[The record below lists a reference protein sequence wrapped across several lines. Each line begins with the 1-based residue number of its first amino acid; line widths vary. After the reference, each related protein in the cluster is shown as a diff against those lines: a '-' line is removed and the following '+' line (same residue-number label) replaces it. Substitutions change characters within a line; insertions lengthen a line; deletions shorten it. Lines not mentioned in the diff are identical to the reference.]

1 MKPTSDPITAT
12 EKRNPRTAAIDT
24 LSSLEIVTLINNE
37 DAKVANAVRRELP
50 HIARAVDVIV
60 ARLKQG
66 GRLLYFGAGTSGR
79 IGVLDASEIPPTYN
93 TPPEMV
99 QGFIAGGENALRQ
112 SAEAAEDDS
121 EAGAAL
127 VESLG
132 VDKKDVVVGI
142 AASGNT
148 PWALGVINEAKIRGA
163 ATIGLTCNPNSSL
176 TQAADIAIVPVVGP
190 EVIAGSS
197 RMKAGT
203 AQKMVLN
210 MLSTASMVQLGKVYG
225 NLMVDVRPSNAK
237 LRRRAARILQEAA
250 NVDAQT
256 ARQTLEATNY
266 QVKPALVM
274 LLTGASFENAQAL
287 LNRNDGSVRGATS
300 PGLTA
305 KQVAN
310 P

>member
-1 MKPTSDPITAT
+1 MTSTSNSITAT
-12 EKRNPRTAAIDT
+12 EKRNPRTTAIDT
-24 LSSLEIVTLINNE
+24 LSSLEIVTLINDE
-37 DAKVANAVRRELP
+37 DAKVAAAVRRELP
-50 HIARAVDVIV
+50 RIARAVDVIV

-79 IGVLDASEIPPTYN
+79 MGVLDASEIPPTYN

-112 SAEAAEDDS
+112 SAEAAEDDA
-121 EAGAAL
+121 EAGATLAQ
-127 VESLG
+127 SLG
-132 VDKKDVVVGI
+132 VGKKDVVVGI

-148 PWALGVINEAKIRGA
+148 PWALGVVSEAKARGA
-163 ATIGLTCNPNSSL
+163 ATIGLTCNPGSNL
-176 TQAADIAIVPVVGP
+176 TQAADIAIVPEVGP

-225 NLMVDVRPSNAK
+225 NLMVDVRPTNAK

-250 NVDAQT
+250 AVDPET
-256 ARQTLEATNY
+256 ARQALQATGY
-266 QVKPALVM
+266 RVKPALVM
-274 LLTGASFENAQAL
+274 LLTGASVESAQAL
-287 LNRNDGSVRGATS
+287 LDQNNGSVRRATS
-300 PGLTA
+300 S
-305 KQVAN
+305 
-310 P
+310 

>member
-1 MKPTSDPITAT
+1 MKHQPVIAT

-24 LSSLEIVTLINNE
+24 LSSLEIVTLINEE
-37 DAKVANAVRRELP
+37 DAKVAEAVRQTLP
-50 HIARAVDVIV
+50 QIAGAVDIIV
-60 ARLKQG
+60 AHLKQG

-99 QGFIAGGENALRQ
+99 QGIIAGGESALRK
-112 SAEAAEDDS
+112 SAESAEDNA

-127 VESLG
+127 VQSLHIN
-132 VDKKDVVVGI
+132 KKDTVVGI

-148 PWALGVINEAKIRGA
+148 PWALGAIAEAKIRGA
-163 ATIGLTCNPNSSL
+163 ATIGLTCNPNSKL
-176 TQAADIAIVPVVGP
+176 AQAADIAIVPVVGP

-225 NLMVDVRPSNAK
+225 NLMVDVRPTNAK
-237 LRRRAARILQEAA
+237 LRQRAALILQEAA
-250 NVDAQT
+250 DVDAEI
-256 ARQTLEATNY
+256 ARQTLKTTDF
-266 QVKPALVM
+266 QIKPALVM
-274 LLTGASFENAQAL
+274 LLTGASLDIAQQL
-287 LNRNDGSVRGATS
+287 LRKNDDSVRNA
-300 PGLTA
+300 
-305 KQVAN
+305 VARFEQDSA

>member
-1 MKPTSDPITAT
+1 MKHEPITAT

-24 LSSLEIVTLINNE
+24 LSALEIITLINDE
-37 DAKVANAVRRELP
+37 DAKVAAAVKQELP

-60 ARLKQG
+60 ARLKRG

-79 IGVLDASEIPPTYN
+79 MGVLDASEIPPTYN

-112 SAEAAEDDS
+112 SAEAAEDDAK
-121 EAGAAL
+121 AGAAL
-127 VESLG
+127 VQSLK
-132 VDKKDVVVGI
+132 VEKNDAVVGI

-148 PWALGVINEAKIRGA
+148 PWALGVIAEAKARGA
-163 ATIGLTCNPNSSL
+163 ATIGLSCNPGSKL
-176 TQAADIAIVPVVGP
+176 TQAADIVITPVVGP

-203 AQKMVLN
+203 AQKMALN

-225 NLMVDVRPSNAK
+225 NLMVDVRPTNAK
-237 LRRRAARILQEAA
+237 LRRRARRILQEAA
-250 NVDAQT
+250 DVDAET
-256 ARQTLEATNY
+256 ARQTLEATGY

-274 LLTGASFENAQAL
+274 LLTGASFENAQQL
-287 LNRNDGSVRGATS
+287 LDRNDGSVRQATDS
-300 PGLTA
+300 
-305 KQVAN
+305 KSS
-310 P
+310 

>member
-1 MKPTSDPITAT
+1 MKHEPITAT

-24 LSSLEIVTLINNE
+24 LSALEIITLINDE
-37 DAKVANAVRRELP
+37 DAKVAAAVKQELP

-60 ARLKQG
+60 ARLKRG

-79 IGVLDASEIPPTYN
+79 MGVLDASEIPPTYN

-112 SAEAAEDDS
+112 SAEAAEDDAK
-121 EAGAAL
+121 AGAAL
-127 VESLG
+127 VQSLK
-132 VDKKDVVVGI
+132 VEKNDAVVGI

-148 PWALGVINEAKIRGA
+148 PWALGVIAEAKARGA
-163 ATIGLTCNPNSSL
+163 ATIGLSCNPGSKL
-176 TQAADIAIVPVVGP
+176 TQAADIVIAPVVGP

-225 NLMVDVRPSNAK
+225 NLMVDVRPTNAK

-250 NVDAQT
+250 NVDAET
-256 ARQTLEATNY
+256 ARQTLELTGY

-274 LLTGASFENAQAL
+274 LLTGASFENAQQL
-287 LNRNDGSVRGATS
+287 LDQNDGSVRQATS
-300 PGLTA
+300 S
-305 KQVAN
+305 KSS
-310 P
+310 

>member
-1 MKPTSDPITAT
+1 MKHEPITAT

-24 LSSLEIVTLINNE
+24 LSALEIITLINDE
-37 DAKVANAVRRELP
+37 DAKVAAAVKQELP

-60 ARLKQG
+60 ARLKRG

-79 IGVLDASEIPPTYN
+79 MGVLDASEIPPTYN

-112 SAEAAEDDS
+112 SAEAAEDDAK
-121 EAGAAL
+121 AGAAL
-127 VESLG
+127 VQSLK
-132 VDKKDVVVGI
+132 VEKNDAVVGI

-148 PWALGVINEAKIRGA
+148 PWALGVIAEAKARGA
-163 ATIGLTCNPNSSL
+163 ATIGLSCNPGSKL
-176 TQAADIAIVPVVGP
+176 TQAADIVIAPVVGP

-203 AQKMVLN
+203 AQKMALN

-225 NLMVDVRPSNAK
+225 NLMVDVRPTNAK
-237 LRRRAARILQEAA
+237 LRRRARRILQEAA
-250 NVDAQT
+250 DVDAKT
-256 ARQTLEATNY
+256 ARQTLEATGY

-274 LLTGASFENAQAL
+274 LLTGASFENAQQL
-287 LNRNDGSVRGATS
+287 LDRNDGSVRQATDS
-300 PGLTA
+300 
-305 KQVAN
+305 KSS
-310 P
+310 

>member
-24 LSSLEIVTLINNE
+24 LSSLEIVTLINDE
-37 DAKVANAVRRELP
+37 DAKVAGAVRRELP

-79 IGVLDASEIPPTYN
+79 MGVLDASEIPPTYN

-112 SAEAAEDDS
+112 SAEAAEDDA

-132 VDKKDVVVGI
+132 VDEKDVVVGI

-148 PWALGVINEAKIRGA
+148 PWALGVINEAKIRDA
-163 ATIGLTCNPNSSL
+163 ATIGLTCNPNSRL

-250 NVDAQT
+250 GVDAEI
-256 ARQTLEATNY
+256 ARQALQTTGY
-266 QVKPALVM
+266 QVKPALVI
-274 LLTGASFENAQAL
+274 LLTGASFESAQEL
-287 LNRNDGSVRGATS
+287 LDRNDGSVRQATDRYKKH
-300 PGLTA
+300 G
-305 KQVAN
+305 
-310 P
+310 

>member
-1 MKPTSDPITAT
+1 MAPTSNPITAT
-12 EKRNPRTAAIDT
+12 EKRNPRTTAIDT
-24 LSSLEIVTLINNE
+24 LSSLEIVTLINDE
-37 DAKVANAVRRELP
+37 DAKVAAAVRRELP
-50 HIARAVDVIV
+50 RIARAVDVIV

-79 IGVLDASEIPPTYN
+79 MGVLDASEIPPTYN

-112 SAEAAEDDS
+112 SAEAAEDDA

-127 VESLG
+127 AQSLG
-132 VDKKDVVVGI
+132 VGKKDVVVGI

-148 PWALGVINEAKIRGA
+148 PWALGVVSEAKARGA
-163 ATIGLTCNPNSSL
+163 ATIGLTCNPGSNL
-176 TQAADIAIVPVVGP
+176 TQAADIAIVPEVGP

-225 NLMVDVRPSNAK
+225 NLMVDVRPTNAK

-250 NVDAQT
+250 AVDSET
-256 ARQTLEATNY
+256 ARQALQATGY
-266 QVKPALVM
+266 RVKPALVM
-274 LLTGASFENAQAL
+274 LLTGASVESAQAL
-287 LNRNDGSVRGATS
+287 LDQNDGSVRQATS
-300 PGLTA
+300 
-305 KQVAN
+305 KCH
-310 P
+310 

>member
-1 MKPTSDPITAT
+1 MASTSDPVTAT
-12 EKRNPRTAAIDT
+12 EKRNPRTTAIDT
-24 LSSLEIVTLINNE
+24 LSSLEIVTLINDE
-37 DAKVANAVRRELP
+37 DAKVAAAVRRELP
-50 HIARAVDVIV
+50 RIARAVDVIV

-79 IGVLDASEIPPTYN
+79 MGVLDASEIPPTYN

-112 SAEAAEDDS
+112 SAEAAEDDA

-127 VESLG
+127 AQSLG
-132 VDKKDVVVGI
+132 VGKKDVVVGI

-148 PWALGVINEAKIRGA
+148 PWALGVVSEAKARGA
-163 ATIGLTCNPNSSL
+163 ATIGLTCNPGSNL
-176 TQAADIAIVPVVGP
+176 TQAADIAIVPEVGP

-225 NLMVDVRPSNAK
+225 NLMVDVRPTNAK

-250 NVDAQT
+250 AVDPET
-256 ARQTLEATNY
+256 ARKALQATGY
-266 QVKPALVM
+266 RVKPALVM
-274 LLTGASFENAQAL
+274 LLTGASVESAQAL
-287 LNRNDGSVRGATS
+287 LDQNDGSVRQATS
-300 PGLTA
+300 
-305 KQVAN
+305 QCH
-310 P
+310 